1 MRHYNEKATCE
12 KCGGAEMR
20 DNFKAK
26 GEHQFGDRAERQGSS
41 ISKRDSIER
50 TCQRCHFA
58 WEELPIEVSPSP
70 AHGGTSAIRVAADC
84 LDSVLSAAECD
95 CIPNEFQCVKH
106 GAMDELSTLR
116 ARLAALTRERD
127 DLRCMV
133 TRLLAV
139 IQQYGG
145 ARGSSFSELIA
156 NARAV
161 ATGCEIDTNGRCSLE
176 RLRRSNRERD
186 DARDEVLAE
195 RARAEKAR
203 GDAVARVP
211 SVDEMMHAFDEKQ
224 GKLDDPF
231 RRNLWLAELAAV
243 RDLVLRALA
252 HDEGRGT
259 PERKE
264 P

>member
-1 MRHYNEKATCE
+1 MISTEKVQAIAAQAKPEPVPPCAV
-12 KCGGAEMR
+12 CGGPLRADMGGYWICSKSIDDNGEMA
-20 DNFKAK
+20 DQEHYKASLWQRP
-26 GEHQFGDRAERQGSS
+26 EEQSAERHALAV
-41 ISKRDSIER
+41 D
-50 TCQRCHFA
+50 
-58 WEELPIEVSPSP
+58 L
-70 AHGGTSAIRVAADC
+70 
-84 LDSVLSAAECD
+84 LDA
-95 CIPNEFQCVKH
+95 
-106 GAMDELSTLR
+106 R

-203 GDAVARVP
+203 GDAVEECAKVCDAYA
-211 SVDEMMHAFDEKQ
+211 DEDRATEQ
-224 GKLDDPF
+224 QVAAAL
-231 RRNLWLAELAAV
+231 LA
-243 RDLVLRALA
+243 DKLRALA

-259 PERKE
+259 P
-264 P
+264 